1 MAKKLFGSM
10 AMALLVLALVF
21 PALAAERTVVI
32 TLGDLRPEKLEIARG
47 DEVTWINAS
56 GGLAHVQFAAEPA
69 GHELIQKGGT
79 IRMKCDHLPMTH
91 RYVVHI
97 SGTKGRMLT
106 GSILVSEGQPAP
118 QSQGERLRRL
128 FPKFN
133 ITDEGVIDTGGG

>member
-1 MAKKLFGSM
+1 MRKKLFGSM
-10 AMALLVLALVF
+10 AIAVLVLALAF
-21 PALAAERTVVI
+21 PALAAERTIVI
-32 TLGDLRPEKLEIARG
+32 TLGDLRPEKLEIVRG

-56 GGLAHVQFAAEPA
+56 GGLAHVQFAEEPT
-69 GHELIQKGGT
+69 GHKLIQKSGT
-79 IRMKCDHLPMTH
+79 IRMKCDHPPMTH

-106 GSILVSEGQPAP
+106 GSIVVLADQPTP

-128 FPKFN
+128 FPEFR